1 MDVILSYEKLFEI
14 AWNAICELE
23 NSEYEHGA
31 ILDYLNITEEE
42 YRGIKA
48 TVEVEKEEDCTNEYE

>member
-14 AWNAICELE
+14 ACNAICELE
-23 NSEYEHGA
+23 NSEYEHEA